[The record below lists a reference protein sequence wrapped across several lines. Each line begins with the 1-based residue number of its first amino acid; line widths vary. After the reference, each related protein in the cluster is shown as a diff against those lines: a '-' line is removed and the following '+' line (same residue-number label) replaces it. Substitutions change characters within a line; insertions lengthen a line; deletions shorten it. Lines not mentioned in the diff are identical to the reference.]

1 MTSRVPEL
9 IDALVDRCRADE
21 VLADVMVTDGPEVGG
36 ATADD
41 WLLIGFDGN
50 PEGDFE
56 AAQTVGGWASLSTG
70 REEQL
75 QIPVGVVATRGD
87 TDVRAARDRVYQIG
101 ARLEELLRADPGVGL
116 PSLEVAIEASQLVQ
130 DQTTDGVQA
139 RLVLTVAGRAF
150 T

>member
-9 IDALVDRCRADE
+9 IDALVARCTADE
-21 VLADVMVTDGPEVGG
+21 VLTNVTVTDGPEVGG
-36 ATADD
+36 AAADD

-56 AAQTVGGWASLSTG
+56 AAQTVGGWASLLTD

-75 QIPVGVVATRGD
+75 QIPVTAVATRGD
-87 TDVRAARDRVYQIG
+87 TDVRAARERAYQIG

-130 DQTTDGVQA
+130 DQTTDGIQA